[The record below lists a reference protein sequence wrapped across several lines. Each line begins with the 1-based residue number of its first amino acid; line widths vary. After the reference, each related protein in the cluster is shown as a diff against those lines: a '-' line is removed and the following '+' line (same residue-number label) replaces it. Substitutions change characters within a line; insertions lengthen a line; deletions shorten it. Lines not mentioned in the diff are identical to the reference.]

1 MTARNDTRE
10 PGAYLH
16 RPSDRLDS
24 LLLFADF
31 DLGSAMKRL
40 LKWLLSLVALAIV
53 VAGVFFIH
61 IWYFK
66 PAKIDWFYGRVF
78 GQFALQSPE
87 MLSNMR
93 ILPPWADFYS
103 DKFDDASPAHDAE
116 MAAMVKANVD
126 TLHRYDRASFDPN
139 AALSYDV
146 LDYFLSIQVEGDKF
160 RDHDFPVNQLEGIQS
175 SLPNFMATT
184 HQVNNRHDADAYI
197 ARLDK
202 FPLKFSQVLEGLKLR
217 ESKGVIPPQFT
228 VEEVITQMQGFIEKP
243 AKENMLY
250 ASFKEKLDKVPADQ
264 IDDASRSALLAGVEG
279 SIDKNVYPAYRSLID
294 YFKAL
299 QPKAQG
305 NFGAWH
311 LPDGDAYYA
320 WCVRMHTTTDM
331 TPEQVHTLGLAEVAR
346 ISGEMDAIL
355 KDKGL
360 VNGTIGSRVQQLAH
374 APDETFPN
382 TPDGKK
388 AMLAEYQAIL
398 DEVNKGLDGTFDVRP
413 KLGVEVKAVPEF
425 AEKTAPGAYYE
436 PGSFDGTRPG
446 AFFANMRD
454 TNETPKFAMRTLA
467 YHEGIPGHHFQISV
481 AQELQGV
488 PFFRRV
494 LPFTA
499 YTEGW
504 ALYAERLAYELG
516 FEKDPLDNLGRL
528 RDEMMRAVRLVVD
541 SGIHYKHWS
550 REQAIQY
557 MMDNTGMAESDVTA
571 EIERYFVDPGQA
583 LAYKAGMLKILE
595 LREKA
600 KQALG
605 PKFTLAEFHDQ
616 VLTHGALPLALLE
629 RVIDDWIA
637 QKKAG

>member
-1 MTARNDTRE
+1 
-10 PGAYLH
+10 
-16 RPSDRLDS
+16 
-24 LLLFADF
+24 
-31 DLGSAMKRL
+31 
-40 LKWLLSLVALAIV
+40 
-53 VAGVFFIH
+53 
-61 IWYFK
+61 
-66 PAKIDWFYGRVF
+66 
-78 GQFALQSPE
+78 
-87 MLSNMR
+87 MR
-93 ILPPWADFYS
+93 ILPPWLDFYS
-103 DKFDDASPAHDAE
+103 DDFDDASPAHEAE
-116 MAAMVKANVD
+116 MAQMIKDDVAV
-126 TLHRYDRASFDPN
+126 LPRYDRN
-139 AALSYDV
+139 ALDRDGQLSYDV
-146 LDYFLSIQVEGDKF
+146 RDYILTIQVEGDKF
-160 RDHDFPVNQLEGIQS
+160 RDYDFPVNQLAGIQS
-175 SLPNFMATT
+175 SLPNFMAQT
-184 HQVNNRHDADAYI
+184 HQVNNKHDADAYI

-202 FPLKFSQVLEGLKLR
+202 FPVKFGQVLESLKLR
-217 ESKGVIPPQFT
+217 EGKGIIPPQFT
-228 VEEVITQMQGFIEKP
+228 VEEVLAQMDGFIAKP

-250 ASFKEKLDKVPADQ
+250 VSFKEKLDKLPADQ
-264 IDDASRSALLAGVEG
+264 MDQASRDAFLGRADTAIE
-279 SIDKNVYPAYRSLID
+279 KNVYPAYRQLID
-294 YFKAL
+294 YFKTL
-299 QPKAQG
+299 QPKVQG

-360 VNGTIGSRVQQLAH
+360 AEGTVGARVQQLAH
-374 APDETFPN
+374 QPEQTFPS
-382 TPDGKK
+382 TPEGKA
-388 AMLAEYQAIL
+388 AMLKQYQAIL
-398 DEVNKGLDGTFDVRP
+398 DEVNKGLDGAFDVRP

-446 AFFANMRD
+446 VFFANMRD
-454 TNETPKFAMRTLA
+454 TAETPKFAMRTLA
-467 YHEGIPGHHFQISV
+467 YHEGIPGHHFQISI
-481 AQELQGV
+481 AQELKGV

-499 YTEGW
+499 YAEGW
-504 ALYAERLAYELG
+504 ALYAERLAWELG

-541 SGIHYKHWS
+541 SGIHYKHWT
-550 REQAIQY
+550 REQAISY

-600 KQALG
+600 KTALG
-605 PKFTLAEFHDQ
+605 SKFQLSEFHDQ

-629 RVIDDWIA
+629 RVIDDWIQ
-637 QKKAG
+637 QKQAG

>member
-1 MTARNDTRE
+1 
-10 PGAYLH
+10 
-16 RPSDRLDS
+16 
-24 LLLFADF
+24 
-31 DLGSAMKRL
+31 MKRL
-40 LKWLLSLVALAIV
+40 LKWLFALVSIAVVLA
-53 VAGVFFIH
+53 AAFFIH
-61 IWYFK
+61 VWYFK

-87 MLSNMR
+87 LLSNMR
-93 ILPPWADFYS
+93 ILPPWLDFYS
-103 DKFDDASPAHDAE
+103 DDLDDASPAHEAKMAE
-116 MAAMVKANVD
+116 MIQRDVD
-126 TLHRYDRASFDPN
+126 TLHRYDRAGLDQN
-139 AALSYDV
+139 GALSYDV
-146 LDYFLSIQVEGDKF
+146 LDYFLSIQVEGDRF
-160 RDHDFPVNQLEGIQS
+160 RDYDFPVNQLAGIQS
-175 SLPNFMATT
+175 SLPNFMAQT
-184 HQVNNRHDADAYI
+184 HQVNNKHDADAYI

-202 FPLKFSQVLEGLKLR
+202 FPVKFGQVVEGLKLR

-228 VEEVITQMQGFIEKP
+228 VEEVLTQMQGFIGKP

-250 ASFKEKLDKVPADQ
+250 TSFKEKLDKIPADKMDQ
-264 IDDASRSALLAGVEG
+264 PTRDSLLAGVAS
-279 SIDKNVYPAYRSLID
+279 SIDKSVYPAYRQLMD
-294 YFKAL
+294 YFKGL

-346 ISGEMDAIL
+346 ISAEMDAIL

-360 VNGTIGSRVQQLAH
+360 ADGSIGARVQQLAH
-374 APDETFPN
+374 APDATFPN

-388 AMLAEYQAIL
+388 AMLAQYQAIL
-398 DEVNKGLDGTFDVRP
+398 DEVNKGLDGAFDVRP
-413 KLGVEVKAVPEF
+413 KLGVEVKPVPEF

-446 AFFANMRD
+446 AFYANMRD
-454 TNETPKFAMRTLA
+454 TTETPKFAMRTLA
-467 YHEGIPGHHFQISV
+467 YHEGIPGHHFQISI

-499 YTEGW
+499 YAEGW

-541 SGIHYKHWS
+541 SGIHYKHWT
-550 REQAIQY
+550 REQAISY

-605 PKFTLAEFHDQ
+605 TKFSLAEFHDQ

-629 RVIDDWIA
+629 RVIDDWIK
-637 QKKAG
+637 QKQAS

>member
-1 MTARNDTRE
+1 
-10 PGAYLH
+10 
-16 RPSDRLDS
+16 
-24 LLLFADF
+24 
-31 DLGSAMKRL
+31 MKRL

-53 VAGVFFIH
+53 LVGVFFVH
-61 IWYFK
+61 VWYFK
-66 PAKIDWFYGRVF
+66 PAKVDWFYARVF

-93 ILPPWADFYS
+93 ILPSWADFYS

-116 MAAMVKANVD
+116 MAQMVKANVE
-126 TLHRYDRASFDPN
+126 TLHRYDRASFDAN

-146 LDYFLSIQVEGDKF
+146 LDYFLSMQVEGDAF

-202 FPLKFSQVLEGLKLR
+202 FPQKFSQVLEGLKLR

-250 ASFKEKLDKVPADQ
+250 TSFREKLDRIPADRL
-264 IDDASRSALLAGVEG
+264 DETSRSALLSGVEG

-360 VNGTIGSRVQQLAH
+360 ADGTIGARVQQLAH

-557 MMDNTGMAESDVTA
+557 MMDNTGMAETDVTA

-600 KQALG
+600 KQELG

-629 RVIDDWIA
+629 RVIDEWIA